1 MLAQTDLLFTNYNIG
16 NDLNDKDDNDCE
28 SVLCSP
34 CRSPSSSSPLSPP
47 TAGDQHNMIIIF
59 IAIIKKKSFSP
70 ELESLQAVAAQV
82 DCVAR
87 CDLPGW

>member
-1 MLAQTDLLFTNYNIG
+1 
-16 NDLNDKDDNDCE
+16 
-28 SVLCSP
+28 
-34 CRSPSSSSPLSPP
+34 
-47 TAGDQHNMIIIF
+47 MIMIF

-87 CDLPGW
+87 CDLPDGDHHNYGEAHIDGDNKI